1 MSFWTTAVASR
12 VAGIERRRL
21 RTAVG
26 AALLLALTLIA
37 YIPALRGGFI
47 WDDDFLVTKNPN
59 IRTFA
64 GLVRTWT
71 DPRANKDFYPLTHTF
86 FWLEHRF
93 RGFDPF
99 VFHLDNVLLHA
110 GNGIL
115 FWLILRRLAV
125 PGAWAAARHFPGASA
140 ARGIRGLDFRA
151 QERALRFSSACWRF
165 GRSCGSA
172 PACPGARASRRWHS
186 LGLSLFFYLSAL
198 LAKPMTMA
206 AAAVLPLLTWWKCG
220 RLGRRDALA
229 FAPYFVA
236 AAPLAALTIW
246 IQYHHVGATGDQ
258 FGNSLPQRAIL
269 AGRVVWFYVGKLLW
283 PQELTFAY
291 AKWALRA
298 DLWWQYA
305 YTAGAAA
312 AFVALTLLRRRIGK
326 GPVVAFAAYVILLSP
341 ALGLINIYWHR
352 YYFVAD
358 HMPYLASMSLIALVA
373 ATAMQAAVRLGP
385 WGRPAALVAAVVV
398 VGGLGILTWRQGGI
412 YKDAET
418 IWRDTLRKNPAS
430 SMANNNLG
438 IILASRGEMEEAVR
452 LFRAALLVDADNAA
466 AHYNLGN
473 ALLGLGRMAEAVPP
487 LREALRIKPD
497 YAEAHYV
504 LARALAAL
512 GQPVEAK
519 PHFLRA
525 LRPAPD

>member
-1 MSFWTTAVASR
+1 MSFWKIAVVSR
-12 VAGIERRRL
+12 VAGIERRPL
-21 RTAVG
+21 RTAIG

-37 YIPALRGGFI
+37 YIPALKGGFI

-59 IRTFA
+59 ILTFE

-71 DPRANKDFYPLTHTF
+71 EPRANKDFYPLTHTF

-99 VFHLDNVLLHA
+99 VFHLNNVLLHA

-125 PGAWAAARHFPGASA
+125 PGAWAAAAIFLVHPLHVESVAWIS
-140 ARGIRGLDFRA
+140 
-151 QERALRFSSACWRF
+151 ERKNVLSGFLCLLAV
-165 GRSCGSA
+165 RSFLESA
-172 PACPGARASRRWHS
+172 PAGPGERESRRWYS
-186 LGLSLFFYLSAL
+186 LGLSLVFYISAL

-229 FAPYFVA
+229 IAPYFVA
-236 AAPLAALTIW
+236 AAPLAVLTIW

-258 FGNSLPQRAIL
+258 FGNSLPQRVIL
-269 AGRVVWFYVGKLLW
+269 AGRVVWFYAGKLLW

-305 YTAGAAA
+305 YTVGAAA
-312 AFVALTLLRRRIGK
+312 VFIALTLLRRRIGK
-326 GPVVAFAAYVILLSP
+326 GPVVAVAAFVILLSP

-358 HMPYLASMSLIALVA
+358 HMPYLASMSLIALGA

-385 WGRPAALVAAVVV
+385 RGRPAVLAAAVVV
-398 VGGLGILTWRQGGI
+398 VGALGTLTWRQGGI

-438 IILASRGEMEEAVR
+438 IILARRGETEEAVR
-452 LFRAALLVDADNAA
+452 LFRAALLVDGDNAA

-504 LARALAAL
+504 LARALDAL